1 MNSKENDNPIIM
13 NIEELQKILPQ
24 KYPFLLIDRV
34 TELVPGK
41 SVVALKNVSIND
53 GFFEGHFPGM
63 PVMPGTLI
71 IEAMAQASIL
81 LYHSGFEEQ
90 LKKRPDY
97 YLGSVKARFFY
108 PVVPGDQL
116 KITSETVKLLST
128 GAFVSAKAKVGEKL
142 VAEADLIFAVRL

>member
-1 MNSKENDNPIIM
+1 MIE

-24 KYPFLLIDRV
+24 RYPFLLIDKV
-34 TELVPGK
+34 TQSSPGK
-41 SVVALKNVSIND
+41 SVTAIKNVTIND
-53 GFFEGHFPGM
+53 WFFEGHFPGN

-81 LYHSGFEEQ
+81 LYHSGFEDK

-97 YLGSVKARFFY
+97 YLGSVKARFHH

-116 KITSETVKLLST
+116 KLISESVKLLST
-128 GAFVSAKAKVGEKL
+128 GAFVSAKAFVEDKL
-142 VAEADLIFAVRL
+142 VAEADLVFAVKP